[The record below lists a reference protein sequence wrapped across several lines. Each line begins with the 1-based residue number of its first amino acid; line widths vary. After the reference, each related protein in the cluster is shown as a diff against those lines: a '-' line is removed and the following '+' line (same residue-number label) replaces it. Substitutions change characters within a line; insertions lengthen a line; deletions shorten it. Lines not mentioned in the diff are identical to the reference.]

1 MVSEYRGHELPY
13 VFDLLWDVKTYEQV
27 ERIAKFEADCS
38 DADPY
43 DLVELFQKENLEIPE
58 CLKGFVQKDDT
69 NNVVKN
75 VTFWSSYCA
84 EGITDYEA
92 LKEYEKEKDGAM
104 STTVTIRDKDINAI
118 VNVFEQ
124 ESHGQLFFHI
134 HVEGV

>member
-1 MVSEYRGHELPY
+1 MVSEHRSNELPY
-13 VFDLLWDVKTYEQV
+13 MFDLLWDVKTYEQF
-27 ERIAKFEADCS
+27 ERIAKFEGDCS
-38 DADPY
+38 DATPS
-43 DLVELFQKENLEIPE
+43 DLVELFQQENLEMPE

-69 NNVVKN
+69 NNVVKK

-104 STTVTIRDKDINAI
+104 STTVTIRDEDINVI
-118 VNVFEQ
+118 LKVFET
-124 ESHGQLFFHI
+124 ESNGQLFFHI

>member
-1 MVSEYRGHELPY
+1 MMKKIIGIESAYREALSKPMQNMTISANLVKEL
-13 VFDLLWDVKTYEQV
+13 
-27 ERIAKFEADCS
+27 I
-38 DADPY
+38 
-43 DLVELFQKENLEIPE
+43 ENLEIPE

-104 STTVTIRDKDINAI
+104 STTVTIRDEDINAI

>member
-1 MVSEYRGHELPY
+1 MIEYT
-13 VFDLLWDVKTYEQV
+13 VK
-27 ERIAKFEADCS
+27 D
-38 DADPY
+38 
-43 DLVELFQKENLEIPE
+43 
-58 CLKGFVQKDDT
+58 
-69 NNVVKN
+69 

-104 STTVTIRDKDINAI
+104 STTVTIRDEDINAI

>member
-1 MVSEYRGHELPY
+1 MKKIIGIESAYREALSKPMQNMTISANLVKEL
-13 VFDLLWDVKTYEQV
+13 
-27 ERIAKFEADCS
+27 I
-38 DADPY
+38 
-43 DLVELFQKENLEIPE
+43 ENLEIPE

-69 NNVVKN
+69 NNVVKK

-104 STTVTIRDKDINAI
+104 STTVTIRDEDINVI
-118 VNVFEQ
+118 LKVFET
-124 ESHGQLFFHI
+124 ESNGQLFFHI